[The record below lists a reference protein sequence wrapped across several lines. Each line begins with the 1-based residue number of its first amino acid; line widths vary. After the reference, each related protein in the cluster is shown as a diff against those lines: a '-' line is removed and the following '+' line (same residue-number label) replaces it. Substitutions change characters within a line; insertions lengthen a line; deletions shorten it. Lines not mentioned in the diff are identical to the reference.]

1 MEVYSNSA
9 AIIRTRKGNTVGC
22 HLLVTKN
29 YQKSNNQEFSYTNAY
44 IGDSFDICETVGGN
58 IVATVYDHLL
68 FARVKVENRI
78 QIQNVT
84 EIEILSF
91 HEV

>member
-29 YQKSNNQEFSYTNAY
+29 YQKSNNQEFSFTNVY
-44 IGDSFDICETVGGN
+44 VGDSFDICESVGGD
-58 IVATVYDHLL
+58 IVVKVYDLL
-68 FARVKVENRI
+68 PHSQVRVKNRI
-78 QIQNVT
+78 WIQNVT